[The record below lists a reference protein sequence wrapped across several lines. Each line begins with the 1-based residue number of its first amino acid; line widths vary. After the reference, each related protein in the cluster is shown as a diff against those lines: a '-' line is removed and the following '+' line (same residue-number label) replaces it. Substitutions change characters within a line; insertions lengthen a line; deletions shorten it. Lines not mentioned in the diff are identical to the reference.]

1 MALQYI
7 QFRPGVSRESTN
19 LANSGGW
26 YACDK
31 IRFKSGLPQ
40 KLGGWAMYGPSNSDY
55 LGVCRSLTELISLTN
70 YYILGLGTN
79 LKYYLL
85 IGGAYFDITP
95 LRAIDTLPTNP
106 FYPIYGSLGAT
117 ISATDTTLTVS
128 SGTAF
133 TRVYPYVIT
142 IGSEKILVNTAT
154 GTTLSDCIRG
164 YGGTTAAA
172 HTSGDTITS
181 TMLVVSDASNG
192 ADAGDFV
199 TFFNAT
205 AFGPYTAAALNTG
218 HQIVSAD
225 NAYIVIDMGV
235 QSVAITNGG
244 GSYPVTAAYE
254 IYTGADIVYSYNGW
268 GSGPWGRPSWNTGY
282 PGTTSTTFSGG
293 IRLWSGDNFGTN
305 LVINPRGGGIYYWDS
320 SIYLSAAGAVVG
332 TPSNPQGR
340 AEDMKYLTGADGYCP
355 AIAAH
360 VLVTDQRHI
369 VALGAMNNP
378 QDPLDDTQDPMM
390 VQWCSQEDPY
400 TWDPTDITNTA
411 GYQRLTY
418 GSKIITAEKT
428 RQEVLLFTDSAV
440 YSMQYLGAPY
450 VFGFNPI
457 SVEITIVGP
466 NAVITTNNITYW
478 MGQDKFY
485 VYSGRVDTLPCSLR
499 QYIFDDINAQQ
510 FPQVVAGT
518 NEKYNEIWWFSS
530 SANSDY
536 NDRYVIYNYLERL
549 WYYGNLPRTAWLD
562 SHIIG
567 NPLAAID
574 GMVVQHETGLDDG
587 TTNPPSAIYSYI
599 QSADFDLG
607 EGDKFS
613 CIKRVVPDVDFI
625 GSDTA
630 ENVSPSVNLTVST
643 RNFPGQGDYVKET
656 SSSIP
661 GQQSTTQVYNYTNQV
676 FLRLR
681 GRQVAFK
688 IESEDLGVAWQ
699 LGTPRLDIVPD
710 GTRSA

>member
-1 MALQYI
+1 VALQYL
-7 QFRPGVSRESTN
+7 QFRPGLSRESTN
-19 LANSGGW
+19 LANSGGF
-26 YACDK
+26 YAGDK

-40 KLGGWAMYGPSNSDY
+40 KLGGWVNYGPSNIDY
-55 LGVCRSLTELISLTN
+55 LGVCRSLTEFVSLTN

-85 IGGAYFDITP
+85 IGNVYYDITP
-95 LRAIDTLPTNP
+95 LRAVDTLPANP
-106 FYPIYGSLGAT
+106 FYPIYGALGASA
-117 ISATDTTLTVS
+117 SATDTTLTVS

-133 TRVYPYVIT
+133 TRCYPYVIT
-142 IGSEKILVNTAT
+142 IGTEKILVNGASGTSLT
-154 GTTLSDCIRG
+154 GCLRG
-164 YGGTTAAA
+164 YEGTTAAA
-172 HTSGDTITS
+172 HSSGATITS
-181 TMLVVSDASNG
+181 TMVAVSDNVNG
-192 ADAGDFV
+192 ANAGDFV

-205 AFGPYTAAALNTG
+205 AFGPYSAALLDSNYQLFSVNGNYVIIDTG
-218 HQIVSAD
+218 VESTSTA
-225 NAYIVIDMGV
+225 
-235 QSVAITNGG
+235 NGG

-254 IYTGADIVYSYNGW
+254 IYTGADIVYSTLGW
-268 GSGPWGRPSWNTGY
+268 GAGPWGRPSWNTGY
-282 PGTTSTTFSGG
+282 SGTAATTFAGA
-293 IRLWSGDNFGTN
+293 IRLWSGDNFGAN
-305 LVINPRGGGIYYWDS
+305 LITNPRNGAIYYWDS
-320 SIYLSAAGAVVG
+320 SLYLDSSGMVVG
-332 TPSNPQGR
+332 TPSNPEGR
-340 AEDMKYLTGADGYCP
+340 SEDMKYLALADGYCP
-355 AIAAH
+355 AVAAH
-360 VLVTDQRHI
+360 VLVTDQRHV
-369 VALGAMNNP
+369 VALGAMN
-378 QDPLDDTQDPMM
+378 DPLDPNGTVQDPMM
-390 VQWCSQEDPY
+390 IQWCSQEDIY
-400 TWDPTDITNTA
+400 TWNPTDVTNTA

-428 RQEVLLFTDSAV
+428 RQEVLVFTDSAV

-457 SVEITIVGP
+457 SVEITLVSP
-466 NAVITTNNITYW
+466 NAVITSNNITYW

-510 FPQVVAGT
+510 FPQVCAGT
-518 NEKYNEIWWFSS
+518 NEKYNEIWWFYP

-549 WYYGNLPRTAWLD
+549 WYYGTMPRSAWLD

-567 NPLAAID
+567 NPVAAVD
-574 GMVVQHETGLDDG
+574 GMIVQHETGLDDG
-587 TTNPPSAIYSYI
+587 TTNPPSPIYSYI

-613 CIKRVVPDVDFI
+613 CVKRMVPDVDFI
-625 GSDTA
+625 GSNVV
-630 ENVSPSVNLTVST
+630 ENPTPSVNITIST

-656 SSSIP
+656 TSNVP
-661 GQQSTTQVYNYTNQV
+661 GQQVTTQVYNYTNQV

-699 LGTPRLDIVPD
+699 MGTCRLDVVPD